1 MYVNSKKY
9 GMYKKPL
16 LTIGLPVLN
25 GEKFLE
31 KRIQNILSQTFQD
44 FELIISDNDSTDNT
58 STICQKFTLNDKR
71 IQYFKQK
78 ENIGGIKNYQFVL
91 DKANTKYF
99 VFATH
104 DDIWDETFL
113 EKNFVILENDKYI
126 VGSIGKIQW
135 HGNDLYN
142 KYNIKNDDKKLKIYY
157 KNFRKKFQHYGVDS
171 IKDSTFEKRAA
182 IFLRKLKTQNPS
194 YVMYSVFRTDA
205 LKKSIEPKDFV
216 DEFYH
221 SFWNNVCISV
231 LEFGDIHLV
240 DEILIYYNAA
250 GGGAGITPITQY
262 KKKQI
267 TFLQCII
274 PWSGQISWY
283 VHRFGFKFFIKN
295 FKDFFNLFIMG
306 EITFL
311 LSLMKELKK

>member
-1 MYVNSKKY
+1 MSENKSRI
-9 GMYKKPL
+9 
-16 LTIGLPVLN
+16 TIGFPIYN
-25 GEKFLE
+25 GEKFIQSRLE
-31 KRIQNILSQTFQD
+31 NILSQTFQD
-44 FELIISDNDSTDNT
+44 FNLIISDNASTDNT
-58 STICQKFTLNDKR
+58 STICQKFALNDER
-71 IQYFKQK
+71 IQYFKQP

-113 EKNFVILENDKYI
+113 EKNFIILENDKHV

-135 HGNDLYN
+135 YGDDLRN
-142 KYNIKNDDKKLKIYY
+142 KYDIKNDDGKLKTYY
-157 KNFRKKFQHYGVDS
+157 KNSRKKFQHYGVDS

-194 YVMYSVFRTDA
+194 YAMYSVFRTDA

-221 SFWNNVCISV
+221 AFWNNVCISV

-240 DEILIYYNAA
+240 DEILIYYNTA
-250 GGGAGITPITQY
+250 GGGTGVTPITQY

-274 PWSGQISWY
+274 PWSGQMSWY
-283 VHRFGFKFFIKN
+283 IHKFGFKFFLKY
-295 FKDFFNLFIMG
+295 FKDFFSLFVMG

-311 LSLMKELKK
+311 LSIITELKK